1 MSQGTYVVKL
11 PRVKPKVLGIPI
23 SRKTVKD
30 LNQAAKDVFMRRFT
44 PEDVKV
50 IRMDICRTCDR
61 WDERF
66 NRCKECGCQM
76 KVKVN
81 LTSSEC
87 PLGKWGRHISDI
99 RA

>member
-1 MSQGTYVVKL
+1 MVKL

-50 IRMDICRTCDR
+50 IRMESGVVISLIYEHRQR
-61 WDERF
+61 W
-66 NRCKECGCQM
+66 
-76 KVKVN
+76 
-81 LTSSEC
+81 SSLLRIINH
-87 PLGKWGRHISDI
+87 PSTKQSGHSSYYLH
-99 RA
+99 